1 MERREEGIQFSSRV
15 LTKKVQDLGFDTQYH
30 THTDFNRMPAS
41 GQLVM
46 LNVTFLL

>member
-1 MERREEGIQFSSRV
+1 MKMKGWREEERRGY
-15 LTKKVQDLGFDTQYH
+15 KKVQDLGFDTQYH